1 MEIIIVIC
9 LLIVIALLL
18 QDKIVLGKRVKKI
31 PTQEKNNP
39 KLPEIMGRPK
49 PKQNLSPPITS
60 NESQAEDDEIN
71 PDNFDIEYDENENVG
86 IQIPQ
91 EELDEVFS
99 NVPDL
104 EQEEEEWNRYGI
116 SGGDNGFAQGV
127 TFEELG
133 NVESFLETNK
143 HEISK
148 KEITVAIVQKLQ
160 GTELFSL
167 LENSIVNASIKISK
181 LLDSSLLS
189 ETDSNSSILRKKD
202 FKDFDIG
209 KYL

>member
-9 LLIVIALLL
+9 LLIVIVLLL
-18 QDKIVLGKRVKKI
+18 QDKIVLGKSVKKI
-31 PTQEKNNP
+31 PIQEKINP
-39 KLPEIMGRPK
+39 KLPEIMGQPK
-49 PKQNLSPPITS
+49 PKRSLSPPNTS
-60 NESQAEDDEIN
+60 NENHFKDQMIDPSN
-71 PDNFDIEYDENENVG
+71 LDIEFDENE
-86 IQIPQ
+86 ITHQIEN
-91 EELDEVFS
+91 EELDDVFS
-99 NVPDL
+99 NVPDW
-104 EQEEEEWNRYGI
+104 QEEEEEWSRYRII
-116 SGGDNGFAQGV
+116 SDNDGFAQGV

-133 NVESFLETNK
+133 NVEIFLETNK

-148 KEITVAIVQKLQ
+148 NEITVAIVQKLQ

>member
-9 LLIVIALLL
+9 LLIVIVLLL
-18 QDKIVLGKRVKKI
+18 QDKIVFGKRVKKI
-31 PTQEKNNP
+31 PTQEKINP
-39 KLPEIMGRPK
+39 KLPEIMGQPK
-49 PKQNLSPPITS
+49 PKQNLSPPKPSKESHFKDQMIDPS
-60 NESQAEDDEIN
+60 NL
-71 PDNFDIEYDENENVG
+71 DIEFDENE
-86 IQIPQ
+86 ITHQIEN
-91 EELDEVFS
+91 EELDDVFS
-99 NVPDL
+99 NVHDW
-104 EQEEEEWNRYGI
+104 QEEEEEWTRYRII
-116 SGGDNGFAQGV
+116 SDNDGFAQEV

-148 KEITVAIVQKLQ
+148 NEITVAIVQKLQ

-167 LENSIVNASIKISK
+167 LENSVVNASIKISK

>member
-9 LLIVIALLL
+9 LLVVIALLL
-18 QDKIVLGKRVKKI
+18 QDKIIIGKRVKKI
-31 PTQEKNNP
+31 PTQEKVNP
-39 KLPEIMGRPK
+39 KLPAIMGQPK
-49 PKQNLSPPITS
+49 PKQNLSPPKPSKESHFKDQMIDPS
-60 NESQAEDDEIN
+60 NL
-71 PDNFDIEYDENENVG
+71 DIEFDENE
-86 IQIPQ
+86 ITHQIEN
-91 EELDEVFS
+91 EELDDVFS
-99 NVPDL
+99 NVPDW
-104 EQEEEEWNRYGI
+104 QEEEEEWSRYRII
-116 SGGDNGFAQGV
+116 SDNDGFAQGV

-148 KEITVAIVQKLQ
+148 NEITVAIVQKLQ

-209 KYL
+209 KFL